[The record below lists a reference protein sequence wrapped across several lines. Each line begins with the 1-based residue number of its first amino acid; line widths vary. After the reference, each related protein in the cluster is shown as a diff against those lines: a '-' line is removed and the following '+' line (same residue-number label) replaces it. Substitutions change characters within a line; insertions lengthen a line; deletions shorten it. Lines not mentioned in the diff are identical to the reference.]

1 MYEVTHSNGY
11 RATEH
16 DTETEARAEVERVYG
31 PEVVYQEDWQSNG
44 PDSERLLAWTTE
56 EDANNDPGA
65 NAVAS
70 IRREN
75 EDTSVRLD

>member
-1 MYEVTHSNGY
+1 MYTITHSNGT
-11 RATEH
+11 RTTEH

-31 PEVVYQEDWQSNG
+31 PDVVYQEDWQSDG
-44 PDSERLLAWTTE
+44 PDSERLLVWLTE
-56 EDANNDPGA
+56 EDADNDPGA

-75 EDTSVRLD
+75 EDESTRLD

>member
-1 MYEVTHSNGY
+1 MYEITHSNGT

-16 DTETEARAEVERVYG
+16 DTETEARAEVERIYG
-31 PEVVYQEDWQSNG
+31 SDVVYQDDWQSDG
-44 PDSERLLAWTTE
+44 PDSERLLVWTDE
-56 EDANNDPGA
+56 ESADNDPGA

-75 EDTSVRLD
+75 EDASVSFE